1 MLLGAKATIIIVC
14 IRWMKHLC
22 TCLFLLLQLRHP
34 VFLLSLPLS
43 LYSSQKSNQR
53 TTVYS
58 NILNILCKEQFKRL
72 LRFLSEGKAHI
83 CVKTILLFK
92 DLTTTA
98 FSKDFGLKI
107 KFIVN
112 SSLFFK
118 SFSFI
123 IFSVFFFH
131 NKQTLFSE
139 FEILFSHHTEFK
151 VNNLSQ

>member
-1 MLLGAKATIIIVC
+1 MFVFVGWNICVHIYSSSSNFAIPSSC
-14 IRWMKHLC
+14 SHF
-22 TCLFLLLQLRHP
+22 LFLFIPLR
-34 VFLLSLPLS
+34 
-43 LYSSQKSNQR
+43 NQR

-72 LRFLSEGKAHI
+72 LRFLSKWKAPI
-83 CVKTILLFK
+83 CAKTILLFK

-107 KFIVN
+107 KFIVY
-112 SSLFFK
+112 SSLF
-118 SFSFI
+118 
-123 IFSVFFFH
+123 FSVFFFH

-151 VNNLSQ
+151 VNNLSQWQMQGVFHG